1 MKKKEIKIVGLDLDG
16 TLLTHKTNKVPN
28 DYFHAQRKTTTNCAI
43 RRSGRRA
50 CGGGRR
56 QCAVGTGTTHDSKTP
71 PAQTGRGFS
80 FKHLP
85 ESRPRRKGLEHG
97 KFGHNIDA

>member
-1 MKKKEIKIVGLDLDG
+1 MTTSMFNAK
-16 TLLTHKTNKVPN
+16 LLPTAPSAAVVVV
-28 DYFHAQRKTTTNCAI
+28 RVVVV
-43 RRSGRRA
+43 RSGRRA

-80 FKHLP
+80 FKLLP

>member
-1 MKKKEIKIVGLDLDG
+1 MATSMLNAK
-16 TLLTHKTNKVPN
+16 LLPTAPSAAVVVV
-28 DYFHAQRKTTTNCAI
+28 R
-43 RRSGRRA
+43 
-50 CGGGRR
+50 GGGRR

-97 KFGHNIDA
+97 KFGHIIDA

>member
-1 MKKKEIKIVGLDLDG
+1 MTTSMLNAKLLPTAPSAAVVVVRVVVVVG
-16 TLLTHKTNKVPN
+16 NAP
-28 DYFHAQRKTTTNCAI
+28 
-43 RRSGRRA
+43 S
-50 CGGGRR
+50 
-56 QCAVGTGTTHDSKTP
+56 GTGTTHDSKTP